1 MKSLTSIF
9 CLFLLAMAGCKQ
21 TSEIPTQYEP
31 AFADDNFGTSN
42 LQKEASNLG
51 NSLTDKVQQAGS
63 TLRDTT
69 ANVKQTAVDVR
80 NDISDVAKQFE
91 PME

>member
-9 CLFLLAMAGCKQ
+9 CLFLLAMTGCKQ

-31 AFADDNFGTSN
+31 SFADDGFGASN
-42 LQKEASNLG
+42 LQAEANNFG
-51 NSLTDKVQQAGS
+51 NSINSRVQQAS
-63 TLRDTT
+63 DTIRDTT
-69 ANVKQTAVDVR
+69 SNVKQTATDLR